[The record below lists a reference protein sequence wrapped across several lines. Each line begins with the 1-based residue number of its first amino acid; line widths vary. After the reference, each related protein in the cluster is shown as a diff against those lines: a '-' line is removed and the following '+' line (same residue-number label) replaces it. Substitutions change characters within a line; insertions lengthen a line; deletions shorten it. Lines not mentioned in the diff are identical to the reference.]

1 MKQLKVLWLLFAT
14 TTVGGGNFLTLS
26 DWAKRRDPDGNTA
39 DIVEIIADV
48 NEIIDDIM
56 WAQAN
61 GSTGHTTTIRTGY
74 PSGTWRLFNQGVQPS
89 KSKTAQV
96 TDKMGMLEDYSEV
109 DASLASLEDDVAAF
123 RFSEDIAFIQGLS
136 ESFASVLFYGSM
148 AEPEKFTGFANRL
161 TGTPQ
166 ETDDSVSTFNII
178 DGGGTGSDNT
188 SVWLVVWGAQTCFGI
203 FPKGS
208 KAGLMSTDKGLVT
221 IENANGVSGARMEAY
236 RTHYKWDCGLVLR
249 DWRYVVRIA
258 NIDVSDLTK
267 TGSTGADLV
276 DLMVQATERLPSMGM
291 GRASWYC
298 NRTIRSYLRR
308 QILNKSNVWLSMGE
322 VAGKRVMMFDEIPVR
337 RVDAILNTEATVA

>member
-1 MKQLKVLWLLFAT
+1 MKKLQALWLLMAT
-14 TTVGGGNFLTLS
+14 ATVGGGNFLTLS

-48 NEIIDDIM
+48 NEVIDDIIF
-56 WAQAN
+56 AQAN
-61 GSTGHTTTIRTGY
+61 GATGHTTTIRTGY
-74 PSGTWRLFNQGVQPS
+74 PTGTWRLFNQGVQPS

-96 TDKMGMLEDYSEV
+96 TDKMGMLEDYAEV

-136 ESFASVLFYGSM
+136 QTFASVLFYGSM

-166 ETDDSVSTFNII
+166 ETDDSVSTYNII
-178 DGGGTGSDNT
+178 DALGTGSDNT
-188 SVWLVVWGAQTCFGI
+188 SVWLIVWGATTCFGI

-208 KAGLMSTDKGLVT
+208 KAGLNSTDKDLVT
-221 IENANGVSGARMEAY
+221 VENANGVSGARMEAY
-236 RTHYKWDCGLVLR
+236 RTHYKWDAGLVVR

-258 NIDVSDLTK
+258 NIDVTALKKDAAS
-267 TGSTGADLV
+267 GADLV
-276 DLMVQATERLPSMGM
+276 DLMVQATERLPSLGM
-291 GRASWYC
+291 GRAAWYC

-308 QILNKSNVWLSMGE
+308 QMLNKANVWLSMGE

-337 RVDAILNTEATVA
+337 RVDALLNTEAQVA